1 MSQGFVIFPKKG
13 DVATP
18 GFLKKSVDSLIAQV
32 TVDNQNIDKSLNNYF
47 HSSVGAGKT
56 EVDLKY
62 KYLYPG
68 LTNPVSA
75 GIAAQLINYGNPFL
89 VKGYIPKDLKDYEPA
104 IEKGI
109 LISETEYDNLK
120 AFYTE
125 VYKNTEA
132 DRPNF
137 NQAKAVK
144 EYVKLLK
151 KYNPTIKFLDKGELY
166 ELPMSYAIG
175 MSTGFDLSEEELMAK
190 YKLKGWK
197 KSKVVPSETVRNYF
211 QHYKNLADRMLANR
225 NNPAVKIQQ
234 NGQTF
239 YWLNEYFTP
248 TRIPREQPEYTKH

>member
-1 MSQGFVIFPKKG
+1 M
-13 DVATP
+13 
-18 GFLKKSVDSLIAQV
+18 
-32 TVDNQNIDKSLNNYF
+32 
-47 HSSVGAGKT
+47 
-56 EVDLKY
+56 DLKY

-151 KYNPTIKFLDKGELY
+151 NIILPLNSWIKESFMSCQC
-166 ELPMSYAIG
+166 PMQ
-175 MSTGFDLSEEELMAK
+175 SE
-190 YKLKGWK
+190 
-197 KSKVVPSETVRNYF
+197 
-211 QHYKNLADRMLANR
+211 
-225 NNPAVKIQQ
+225 
-234 NGQTF
+234 
-239 YWLNEYFTP
+239 
-248 TRIPREQPEYTKH
+248 